1 MKISIAASILILAI
15 GAVIGGHDRQRL
27 AALRI
32 TQENLIAMAD
42 QLGVSSDRAQLT
54 SRNRPTRAVI
64 AKLSISEVL
73 EIAKEI
79 QRITTPDGL
88 SNDAIGTLN
97 WRILDGLN
105 AWDVTELKSLLAK
118 IRTHPDLNQQNRK
131 FLSSSCATVLAYD
144 HPQAALGMFTS
155 SPELFSE
162 GDDMSLVCTAL
173 ACWAKNDL
181 TAAIE
186 WLKKNPQPFS
196 DYAKSGIIS
205 AVAEQ
210 DPQHAFRLI
219 GQLGLKDKNQTAWQ
233 IVNSAKTFDQKS
245 ATLAGLREYFPTIQT
260 GDSLDHYAKS
270 YLSLL
275 AADMHREGIEAITR
289 WISESKLTPQE
300 MDPFLDGLANATNS
314 GETGHW
320 IEWMRQSLPADQV
333 DRRIENLIHQWASRD
348 YQAAAQWATTQPES
362 KDREQVLK
370 TIHRLWPQ
378 QDPAGK
384 EAFAQK
390 HGIREPIPPVR

>member
-1 MKISIAASILILAI
+1 MKISVAVSILILVV
-15 GAVIGGHDRQRL
+15 GVVTGRHDRQQL
-27 AALRI
+27 ATMRT
-32 TQENLIAMAD
+32 TQEHLIAKAAK
-42 QLGVSSDRAQLT
+42 LGVSSDPAQAT
-54 SRNRPTRAVI
+54 KRERPTRTVI

-73 EIAKEI
+73 EIAKEF

-105 AWDVTELKSLLAK
+105 AWDVTELKSLLAE
-118 IRTHPDLNQQNRK
+118 IRIHPDLNQQNRE
-131 FLSSSCATVLAYD
+131 FLSSSCVTVLAYD
-144 HPQAALGMFTS
+144 HPQAALGMFTN
-155 SPELFSE
+155 SPELFTE

-233 IVNSAKTFDQKS
+233 IVNSAKTFEQKS
-245 ATLAGLREYFPTIQT
+245 ATLAGLREYFPSIQT

-275 AADMHREGIEAITR
+275 AADMHRDGIEAITR
-289 WISESKLTPQE
+289 WVAESKLTPQE
-300 MDPFLDGLANATNS
+300 MDPFLDGLANATQS
-314 GETGHW
+314 DETGRW
-320 IEWMRQSLPADQV
+320 IEWMRQSLPAGQV
-333 DRRIENLIHQWASRD
+333 DRRIENLINQWATRD
-348 YQAAAQWATTQPES
+348 YQAAAQWASSQPEG

-370 TIHRLWPQ
+370 TIHRYWPE
-378 QDPAGK
+378 QDSTGK
-384 EAFAQK
+384 AIFAQK
-390 HGIREPIPPVR
+390 HGIE